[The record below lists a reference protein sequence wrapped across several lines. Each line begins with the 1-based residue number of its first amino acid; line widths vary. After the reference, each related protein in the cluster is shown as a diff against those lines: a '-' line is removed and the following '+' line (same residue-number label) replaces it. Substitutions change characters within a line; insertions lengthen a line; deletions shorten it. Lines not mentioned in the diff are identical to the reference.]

1 MTCSVTDEEIVQQV
15 QSGDRR
21 LFAELHRRHYQKVW
35 RFARRSLL
43 DADAADDVACETFL
57 RAYGSVDRFRVRRD
71 GGFVSF
77 LFRIASNLIVD
88 RSRRMTTSAA
98 LSLDDE
104 EDWANRLP
112 DEETP
117 LPLDQLLQR
126 ERILRMREALTRLS
140 LSDRQILLLAYEQGL
155 SAKEVAQ
162 VMGKPSVT
170 SVTSHLHR
178 ALTKL
183 RSILAHDDYFSS
195 STGGVSRVENT
206 ISPDAGG

>member
-1 MTCSVTDEEIVQQV
+1 VTDEEIVQEV
-15 QSGDRR
+15 QSGDRQ

-57 RAYGSVDRFRVRRD
+57 RAYGSINRFRVRRD
-71 GGFVSF
+71 GGFLSF

-88 RSRRMTTSAA
+88 RARRTTTGSAV
-98 LSLDDE
+98 SLDDE

-112 DEETP
+112 DEETQPP
-117 LPLDQLLQR
+117 LEQLLQR
-126 ERILRMREALTRLS
+126 ERVDRVREALTRLS

-162 VMGKPSVT
+162 VMGKPSIT

-183 RSILAHDDYFSS
+183 RALLAHDEYFSS
-195 STGGVSRVENT
+195 STGGVSHVENS